1 MATIKPMSYRIAG
14 TVLAG
19 LVLSGCTLGSSST
32 ASTASPRPT
41 ATATPTA
48 TPLTSPQPLHL
59 TVRSVAEG
67 LVAPWALAFAADGA
81 IWLTERPGRVRIVR
95 HGQLVQT
102 PALTISVV
110 TRTGCESGLLG
121 IAVKDP
127 NVFLYYT
134 YSGSGGNTNRIS
146 RFTIQADSLVGEQVL
161 LDGIPGGTCYHFG
174 GRLKLGPDGWLYA
187 TSGEGYVPS
196 RAASPSGLSGKILR
210 LRTDGSGLEVF
221 AWGFRNPQGIAF
233 DAAGRLYASNN
244 GPTGDLGLCCNDEID
259 LIQQGGFYGW
269 PEFAA
274 TVRTRYGQDGMPATR
289 NGPIANSGNSTW
301 APSGIT
307 FYTPKK
313 NEQATLLVA
322 ELRGQALQRFII
334 DATDPSKVLAQEI
347 VLEGK
352 GRLRD
357 IVAGPD
363 GCAYVLTNNRDT
375 RGTPMPGD
383 DHLFQLCP
391 S

>member
-1 MATIKPMSYRIAG
+1 MSHRVGGA
-14 TVLAG
+14 VLAG
-19 LVLSGCTLGSSST
+19 LVLSGCTFGGSST
-32 ASTASPRPT
+32 ATTPSPRPSTTPT
-41 ATATPTA
+41 ATALA
-48 TPLTSPQPLHL
+48 SPQPLNF
-59 TVRSVAEG
+59 TVKSVADG
-67 LVAPWALAFAADGA
+67 LVAPWALAFAADGT
-81 IWLTERPGRVRIVR
+81 IWLTERPGRVRIIR
-95 HGQLVQT
+95 NGQLLPA
-102 PALTISVV
+102 PALTLSVV
-110 TRTGCESGLLG
+110 TANGCENGLLG
-121 IAVKDP
+121 IAVKAP

-134 YSGSGGNTNRIS
+134 YRGSGGNTNRIS
-146 RFTIQADSLVGEQVL
+146 RFTIQGDSLVGEQVL

-187 TSGEGYVPS
+187 TTGEGYVPS
-196 RAASPSGLSGKILR
+196 RAATASGLSGKILR
-210 LRTDGSGLEVF
+210 LRLDGTGQEVF

-233 DAAGRLYASNN
+233 DAAGRLYASVN
-244 GPTGDLGLCCNDEID
+244 GPTGDLGLCCHDEID
-259 LIQQGGFYGW
+259 YVQQGGFYGW

-289 NGPIANSGNSTW
+289 SGPIANSGDSTW

-307 FYTPKK
+307 FYTPKS
-313 NEQATLLVA
+313 NQQATLLVA

-334 DATDPSKVLAQEI
+334 DATDPSKVLSQEI
-347 VLEGK
+347 VLQGK

-363 GCAYVLTNNRDT
+363 HCAYLLTNNRDT
-375 RGTPMPGD
+375 RGTPMSGD

>member
-1 MATIKPMSYRIAG
+1 MSRRIASG
-14 TVLAG
+14 VLAG
-19 LVLSGCTLGSSST
+19 LVLSGCTLGGSST
-32 ASTASPRPT
+32 ARTPSTRPT
-41 ATATPTA
+41 ATPGA
-48 TPLTSPQPLHL
+48 TPLTSPQPLNFKV
-59 TVRSVAEG
+59 TSVAEG

-95 HGQLVQT
+95 HGHLLPA
-102 PALTISVV
+102 PALTLSVV
-110 TRTGCESGLLG
+110 THSGCESGLLG
-121 IAVKDP
+121 IAIKEP
-127 NVFLYYT
+127 YVFLYYT
-134 YSGSGGNTNRIS
+134 YAGSAGNTNRIS
-146 RFTIQADSLVGEQVL
+146 RFTMQGDSLVSERVL

-174 GRLKLGPDGWLYA
+174 GRLKLGPDGLLYA
-187 TSGEGYVPS
+187 STGEGYVAS
-196 RAASPSGLSGKILR
+196 RAASASGLSGKILR
-210 LRTDGSGLEVF
+210 LHQDGSGAEVF

-259 LIQQGGFYGW
+259 YVQQGGFYGW

-274 TVRTRYGQDGMPATR
+274 TVRTRYGPDGMPASR
-289 NGPIANSGNSTW
+289 NGPIASSGNSTW

-307 FYTPKK
+307 FYTPKSG
-313 NEQATLLVA
+313 EQPTLLVA
-322 ELRGQALQRFII
+322 ELRGQAVQRFII
-334 DATDPSKVLAQEI
+334 DAADPSKVLRQEI
-347 VLEGK
+347 VVQGR

-363 GCAYVLTNNRDT
+363 HCAYLLTNNRDT

>member
-1 MATIKPMSYRIAG
+1 MSRRIASG
-14 TVLAG
+14 VLAG
-19 LVLSGCTLGSSST
+19 LVLTGCTLGGSST
-32 ASTASPRPT
+32 ATTSSRRPT
-41 ATATPTA
+41 ATATA
-48 TPLTSPQPLHL
+48 TPLRAPQPLNFKVN
-59 TVRSVAEG
+59 TVAEG

-95 HGQLVQT
+95 HGQLLPT
-102 PALTISVV
+102 PALTLSVV
-110 TRTGCESGLLG
+110 SNSGCESGLLG

-127 NVFLYYT
+127 SVFLYYT
-134 YSGSGGNTNRIS
+134 YAGSAGNTNRIS
-146 RFTIQADSLVGEQVL
+146 RFTMQGDSLVNEKVL

-174 GRLKLGPDGWLYA
+174 GRLKLGPDGRLYA
-187 TSGEGYVPS
+187 TTGEGYVAS
-196 RAASPSGLSGKILR
+196 RAASASGLSGKILR
-210 LRTDGSGLEVF
+210 LHQDGSGAEVF

-259 LIQQGGFYGW
+259 YVQQGGFYGW

-289 NGPIANSGNSTW
+289 NGPIASSGNSTW

-307 FYTPKK
+307 FYTPKSS
-313 NEQATLLVA
+313 EQPTLLMA

-334 DATDPSKVLAQEI
+334 DAADPSKVLSQEI
-347 VLEGK
+347 VLQGR

-363 GCAYVLTNNRDT
+363 HCAYLLTNNRDT

>member
-1 MATIKPMSYRIAG
+1 MSRRIAVG
-14 TVLAG
+14 VLVG
-19 LVLSGCTLGSSST
+19 LVLSGCTSGGSST
-32 ASTASPRPT
+32 ASRSSPRPT
-41 ATATPTA
+41 PTPTA
-48 TPLTSPQPLHL
+48 SPLTSPQPLNF

-67 LVAPWALAFAADGA
+67 LVAPWALAFAGDGT

-95 HGQLVQT
+95 HGQLLPS
-102 PALTISVV
+102 PALTLNVV
-110 TRTGCESGLLG
+110 TANGCESGLLG
-121 IAVKDP
+121 IAVKEP

-134 YSGSGGNTNRIS
+134 YRGAGGNTNRIS
-146 RFTIQADSLVGEQVL
+146 RFTIQGDSLVSEQVL

-187 TSGEGYVPS
+187 TTGEGYVAS
-196 RAASPSGLSGKILR
+196 RAATSSGLSGKILR
-210 LRTDGSGLEVF
+210 LHLDGSGAEVF

-244 GPTGDLGLCCNDEID
+244 GPTGDLGLCCHDEID
-259 LIQQGGFYGW
+259 YIQQGGFYGW

-289 NGPIANSGNSTW
+289 SGPIASSGNSTW
-301 APSGIT
+301 APSGIS
-307 FYTPKK
+307 FYAPRA

-334 DATDPSKVLAQEI
+334 DAGDPSKVLSQEI
-347 VLEGK
+347 VLQGK

-363 GCAYVLTNNRDT
+363 HCGYLLTNNRDT

-391 S
+391 A

>member
-1 MATIKPMSYRIAG
+1 MSHRVGGA
-14 TVLAG
+14 VLAG
-19 LVLSGCTLGSSST
+19 LVLSGCTFGGSST
-32 ASTASPRPT
+32 ATTPSPRPST
-41 ATATPTA
+41 TPTA
-48 TPLTSPQPLHL
+48 TTLASPQPLNF
-59 TVRSVAEG
+59 TVKSVADG
-67 LVAPWALAFAADGA
+67 LVAPWALAFAADGT
-81 IWLTERPGRVRIVR
+81 IWLTERPGRVRIIR
-95 HGQLVQT
+95 NGQLLPA
-102 PALTISVV
+102 PALTLSVV
-110 TRTGCESGLLG
+110 TANGCESGLLG
-121 IAVKDP
+121 IAVKAP

-134 YSGSGGNTNRIS
+134 SRGSGGNTNRIS
-146 RFTIQADSLVGEQVL
+146 RFTIQGDSLVGEQVL

-187 TSGEGYVPS
+187 TTGEGYVAS
-196 RAASPSGLSGKILR
+196 RAATASGLSGKILR
-210 LRTDGSGLEVF
+210 VHLDGTGQEVF

-233 DAAGRLYASNN
+233 DAAGQLYASVN
-244 GPTGDLGLCCNDEID
+244 GPTGDLGLCCHDEID
-259 LIQQGGFYGW
+259 YVQHGGFYGW

-289 NGPIANSGNSTW
+289 SGPIANSDDSTW

-307 FYTPKK
+307 FYTPKS
-313 NEQATLLVA
+313 NQQATLLVA

-334 DATDPSKVLAQEI
+334 DATDPSKVLSQEI
-347 VLEGK
+347 VLQGK

-363 GCAYVLTNNRDT
+363 HCAYLVTNNRDT